1 MLSQTWSYL
10 KIHHELGV
18 AGEDPMESISEAVG
32 VGKVEKHMRF
42 EGKRK
47 R

>member
-10 KIHHELGV
+10 EIHGLGE

-32 VGKVEKHMRF
+32 VGRVEKHMRF